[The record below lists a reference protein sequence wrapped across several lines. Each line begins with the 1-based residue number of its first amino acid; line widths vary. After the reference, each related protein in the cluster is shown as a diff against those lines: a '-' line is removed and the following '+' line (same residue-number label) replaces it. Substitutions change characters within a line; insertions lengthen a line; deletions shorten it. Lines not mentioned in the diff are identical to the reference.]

1 VQQDHASGK
10 YRLGLAMV
18 RLGGHAEKTLDLRT
32 LALPELA
39 SLARAMKETATLGIL
54 DGDAVRSVAWV
65 RLIRHGS

>member
-1 VQQDHASGK
+1 MCAPSDNTDLADAKTLVQQDHDSGK

-39 SLARAMKETATLGIL
+39 SLARAVKET
-54 DGDAVRSVAWV
+54 D
-65 RLIRHGS
+65 